1 MKISEILV
9 ESKQLNEGPFT
20 QAIGR
25 GFGKVAKG
33 VSNIGKDLK
42 TGFKAGYSGEQPPAA
57 PVKQPPAA
65 PVKQPPA
72 APNAAPV
79 KKKENPTWA
88 GVKQGFSRAFGSGSN
103 YYDTPTP
110 NSGDYGKL
118 SRDGSKIWNNKSKSW
133 EPYDTSTEAPANA
146 PAAGAAPA
154 NAPADTEPT
163 TQQINKAGSTKTPQ
177 TQQGSQTMY
186 AQVKAN
192 IDKLDKKGKQRIM
205 QLLQKNLGAP
215 ATNTP
220 AAVQPAVD
228 SVAPVEK
235 SARKPAKPTQA
246 EIDADR
252 ERIMGSNSG
261 ESTVRTGKVVAESFS
276 LFRKQ

>member
-57 PVKQPPAA
+57 PDAA

-72 APNAAPV
+72 APDAAPV

-88 GVKQGFSRAFGSGSN
+88 GVKQGFARAFGT
-103 YYDTPTP
+103 D
-110 NSGDYGKL
+110 NSTASAGTTT
-118 SRDGSKIWNNKSKSW
+118 
-133 EPYDTSTEAPANA
+133 TSTAPANVA
-146 PAAGAAPA
+146 NTTATPATGA
-154 NAPADTEPT
+154 EPT

-205 QLLQKNLGAP
+205 QLLQKNLGAPATNTP

>member
-57 PVKQPPAA
+57 PDAA

-72 APNAAPV
+72 APDAAPV

-110 NSGDYGKL
+110 NSGDYGNL

-133 EPYDTSTEAPANA
+133 EPYDTST
-146 PAAGAAPA
+146 AAPA
-154 NAPADTEPT
+154 NAPADAEPT

-177 TQQGSQTMY
+177 TQQGGQTMY

-215 ATNTP
+215 ATNAP
-220 AAVQPAVD
+220 AGVQPAVD
-228 SVAPVEK
+228 SGAPAEK

-252 ERIMGSNSG
+252 ERIMGSI
-261 ESTVRTGKVVAESFS
+261 VRTGKVVAESFS
-276 LFRKQ
+276 LYRKH